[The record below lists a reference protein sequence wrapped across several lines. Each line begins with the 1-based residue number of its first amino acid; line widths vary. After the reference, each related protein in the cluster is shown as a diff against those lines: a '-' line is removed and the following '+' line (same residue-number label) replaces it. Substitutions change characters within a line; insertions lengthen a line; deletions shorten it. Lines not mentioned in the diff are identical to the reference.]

1 MYEPEDEELERIK
14 REKLK
19 RMIEAQRE
27 RKSLQEQL
35 RELEKAEK
43 AEMVK
48 KMIFLRY
55 VDEDVRDRIANIRL
69 VNPEF
74 ANMIES
80 YILTLLRSG
89 KVTRIDFEIFKK
101 IVSALEERK

>member
-19 RMIEAQRE
+19 RMIEAQRA

-80 YILTLLRSG
+80 YILTLLKSG
-89 KVTRIDFEIFKK
+89 RVTRIDFEIFKK
-101 IVSALEERK
+101 IVAALEERK